1 MKLKIH
7 LILII
12 TFIIPF
18 LLKSENDFDQ
28 VKLNIKLNNNNI
40 IKIKSIGEDEIL
52 QGTFFGKI
60 ESLEDKN
67 FDNAKLE
74 CDFMGRSYKGRGF
87 SCGFAVIEDLQGYCY
102 VKNNNNED
110 ILITNWN
117 CNTTAGITGDA
128 YCSGKLK
135 IIQGFGKFAGVD
147 GYGKIN
153 MPIVK
158 TITSKISSPT
168 NILLSIK
175 YPLSLKK

>member
-1 MKLKIH
+1 MNFKINIIL
-7 LILII
+7 LI
-12 TFIIPF
+12 FIF
-18 LLKSENDFDQ
+18 SVNLRSENDFLDI
-28 VKLNIKLNNNNI
+28 KLNIKLNNNNT
-40 IKIKSIGEDEIL
+40 IKSKNIGEDEIL
-52 QGTFFGKI
+52 QGTFYGKI

-87 SCGFAVIEDLQGYCY
+87 SCGFAVVEDLQGYCY
-102 VKNNNNED
+102 VKNNNNKD
-110 ILITNWN
+110 ILIANWN
-117 CNTTAGITGDA
+117 CNTTAGINGDA

-135 IIQGFGKFAGVD
+135 IIQGFGKFSGVD

-158 TITSKISSPT
+158 TITSEISSPT
-168 NILLSIK
+168 KILLSIK

>member
-1 MKLKIH
+1 MNFKINIIL
-7 LILII
+7 LI
-12 TFIIPF
+12 FIF
-18 LLKSENDFDQ
+18 SVNLRSENDFLDI
-28 VKLNIKLNNNNI
+28 KLNIKLNNNNT
-40 IKIKSIGEDEIL
+40 IKSKNIGEDEIL
-52 QGTFFGKI
+52 QGTFYGKI

-67 FDNAKLE
+67 FDSAKLE

-102 VKNNNNED
+102 VKNNNNKD
-110 ILITNWN
+110 ILIANWN
-117 CNTTAGITGDA
+117 CNTTAGINGDA

-158 TITSKISSPT
+158 TITSEISSPT
-168 NILLSIK
+168 KILLSIK

>member
-1 MKLKIH
+1 MNFKINIIL
-7 LILII
+7 LI
-12 TFIIPF
+12 FIF
-18 LLKSENDFDQ
+18 SANLRSENDFLDI
-28 VKLNIKLNNNNI
+28 KLNIKLNNNNT
-40 IKIKSIGEDEIL
+40 IKSKNIGEDEIL

-110 ILITNWN
+110 ILITNWK
-117 CNTTAGITGDA
+117 CNTTAGINGDA
-128 YCSGKLK
+128 YCSGNLK

-153 MPIVK
+153 MPIAK

-168 NILLSIK
+168 KILLSIK